1 MSLIR
6 KNNNIE
12 LYAVPNQHWI
22 VTAEYPFYQDL
33 EKLFDFTNEDI
44 SKGSCT
50 VSGIQKPIKDSEWD
64 KERAEYKKWF
74 LDIFKQVDVP
84 ISKITDRQDEQEHK
98 AWTINYFPGGWQAG
112 HFHST
117 RKTDQS
123 NKRFCSSVMFFD
135 ELTPTKKNPFNGC
148 LYTVLQSPNG
158 YSYDHKFHPEPGR
171 VIMMDDRV
179 WHGAYPTEDNRRVLV
194 WDFDIK

>member
-1 MSLIR
+1 MKVGIQMSLLR

-33 EKLFDFTNEDI
+33 EKLFDFTNQDI

-50 VSGIQKPIKDSEWD
+50 VNGIQKPIEDSEWED
-64 KERAEYKKWF
+64 ERLEYKKWF
-74 LDIFKQVDVP
+74 LDIFKQIDLP
-84 ISKITDRQDEQEHK
+84 INKINDRGKNEQGHK

-123 NKRFCSSVMFFD
+123 NKRFASSVMFFD

-148 LYTVLQSPNG
+148 LTTVLQDPNG
-158 YSYDHKFHPEPGR
+158 YSYDHKFHPTPGK
-171 VIMMDDRV
+171 VVVMDDRV
-179 WHGAYPTEDNRRVLV
+179 WHGSYPTTRPPRH
-194 WDFDIK
+194 

>member
-123 NKRFCSSVMFFD
+123 NKRFCSSVCFSTSLLQLKRIPLMD
-135 ELTPTKKNPFNGC
+135 VYTQSCKVLTVILMITSFILVLERL
-148 LYTVLQSPNG
+148 LYLMIEFG
-158 YSYDHKFHPEPGR
+158 MEP
-171 VIMMDDRV
+171 IL
-179 WHGAYPTEDNRRVLV
+179 AKIIEDV
-194 WDFDIK
+194 

>member
-1 MSLIR
+1 M
-6 KNNNIE
+6 
-12 LYAVPNQHWI
+12 
-22 VTAEYPFYQDL
+22 
-33 EKLFDFTNEDI
+33 FDFTNEDI

-117 RKTDQS
+117 DREAQS
-123 NKRFCSSVMFFD
+123 NKRFISTVMFFD
-135 ELTPTKKNPFNGC
+135 KL
-148 LYTVLQSPNG
+148 L
-158 YSYDHKFHPEPGR
+158 
-171 VIMMDDRV
+171 
-179 WHGAYPTEDNRRVLV
+179 
-194 WDFDIK
+194 